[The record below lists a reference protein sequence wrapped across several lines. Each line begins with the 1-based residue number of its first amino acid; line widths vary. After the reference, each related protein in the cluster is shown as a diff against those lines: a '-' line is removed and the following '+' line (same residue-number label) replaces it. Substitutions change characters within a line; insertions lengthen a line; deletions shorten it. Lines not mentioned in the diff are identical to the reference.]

1 MQKKNNGV
9 RQKQFLFSKTIGA
22 LSFLSTLSF
31 SLLFY
36 GCINEG
42 KTHPPSQKSVSQKI
56 VSDSFPFSWVVN
68 GIHYSVFY
76 SGENHFAIRSKRPS
90 ADSGNISMC
99 IAGAFTLLDDNT
111 IDGLYIE
118 NGAIVKT
125 KANHHLGG
133 GLLINGN
140 SLSIIKTFDGKLLTS
155 SWRDSIAA
163 LHCSFFQ
170 QIQLVR
176 SDSALRFGKDQKYFQ
191 RRAIVIFK
199 NGKTA
204 IVESKEP
211 VLLQTFADALVAM
224 DAKDALYTDM
234 GGWDEGWYRT
244 ANGKIKAIGAMR
256 SDTPRQSN
264 WVILEK

>member
-1 MQKKNNGV
+1 MQKRNSV
-9 RQKQFLFSKTIGA
+9 FSKTFAAIIFSA
-22 LSFLSTLSF
+22 SLIL
-31 SLLFY
+31 SLLFSS
-36 GCINEG
+36 CINEG
-42 KTHPPSQKSVSQKI
+42 KSQPPSKDSVSQKI

-118 NGAIVKT
+118 NGTIVKG

-133 GLLINGN
+133 GLLISGIKM
-140 SLSIIKTFDGKLLTS
+140 SIIKTADGSLLTP

-176 SDSALRFGKDQKYFQ
+176 NDSALRFGKDTKFFQ

-211 VLLQTFADALVAM
+211 ILLQTFADALVAM
-224 DAKDALYTDM
+224 DVQDALYTDM
-234 GGWDEGWYRT
+234 GGWDEGWYRS
-244 ANGKIKAIGAMR
+244 ANGKLKKIGAMR

-264 WVILEK
+264 WVVLVK